1 MRTWFP
7 IRAGLFQRTTG
18 HVQAVTDLDL
28 EIMPG
33 STLALVGE
41 SGCGKTTAGHSILR
55 LTPAQAGR
63 ILFDG
68 VDLMALDEAA
78 MRPFRR
84 RIQIVFQDPMAS
96 LDPRM
101 RVCDAVAEGMKSFG
115 IGKDEDERVERV
127 KSLFERVQLDPNQI
141 WRYPHEFSGGQR
153 QRICIARA
161 LAVGP
166 ELIVCDEAV
175 SALDV
180 SIQAQILN
188 LLADLQQELGI
199 AYLFITHDLG
209 VVRYL
214 ADEVAVMYLGRI
226 VEHGET
232 RRIFRDPGHPYTR
245 ALLAAAPSIDPDR
258 RGDPPPLLGDVPS
271 PADPPAGCAFHTRCP
286 VALERCARELPPE
299 VSIEGG
305 RIRCFLAG
313 QAEGGGKRGGESGH
327 FS

>member
-1 MRTWFP
+1 MSPARQSALLRVEGLRTWFP

-101 RVCDAVAEGMKSFG
+101 RVCDAVAEGMKSFCIEMTTITGG
-115 IGKDEDERVERV
+115 IIARIEVAMITGQ
-127 KSLFERVQLDPNQI
+127 SAMSSPLGNI
-141 WRYPHEFSGGQR
+141 CFSPMTMVFIDGSVVISSGQR
-153 QRICIARA
+153 YWFQ
-161 LAVGP
+161 P
-166 ELIVCDEAV
+166 
-175 SALDV
+175 
-180 SIQAQILN
+180 
-188 LLADLQQELGI
+188 
-199 AYLFITHDLG
+199 
-209 VVRYL
+209 
-214 ADEVAVMYLGRI
+214 
-226 VEHGET
+226 
-232 RRIFRDPGHPYTR
+232 
-245 ALLAAAPSIDPDR
+245 
-258 RGDPPPLLGDVPS
+258 
-271 PADPPAGCAFHTRCP
+271 
-286 VALERCARELPPE
+286 
-299 VSIEGG
+299 
-305 RIRCFLAG
+305 
-313 QAEGGGKRGGESGH
+313 
-327 FS
+327 